1 MCVRCGT
8 YGRVREMHASFGGG
22 TWRK

>member
-1 MCVRCGT
+1 MGVRCGT
-8 YGRVREMHASFGGG
+8 YGREEKCMQSFGGG